1 MMQKQLNGSR
11 TSCKLW
17 MIEIFGNKELNLPC
31 CCLAIKENQY
41 ALSQT
46 RKCSALW
53 VQGNCEKSREKSITD
68 F

>member
-1 MMQKQLNGSR
+1 MMQNQLNGCR

-17 MIEIFGNKELNLPC
+17 MIEIFENKELNLPC

-41 ALSQT
+41 ALSHP
-46 RKCSALW
+46 RKYSVLW
-53 VQGNCEKSREKSITD
+53 VQGNCEKSREKSIAD